1 MTLTVREFIEGL
13 ELFANEYG
21 DNVKIVSENDWP
33 ISGVRAYDA
42 EGTIYAIIEE
52 G

>member
-1 MTLTVREFIEGL
+1 MTVRDFIEEL
-13 ELFANEYG
+13 EAFTKEHG
-21 DNVKIVSENDWP
+21 DNARIVSPNDWP